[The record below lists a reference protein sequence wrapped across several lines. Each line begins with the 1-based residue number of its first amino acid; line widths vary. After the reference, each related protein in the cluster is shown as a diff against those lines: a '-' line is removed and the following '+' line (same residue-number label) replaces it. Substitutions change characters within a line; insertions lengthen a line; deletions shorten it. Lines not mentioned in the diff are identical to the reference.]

1 MKETKEIRKETETTG
16 NTLEHDIVVAVT
28 AAIAPI
34 LFGKVLELGSGWVAE
49 RARKREAKKEAEE
62 KKEEKKP
69 A

>member
-1 MKETKEIRKETETTG
+1 MKETKETRKETETTR
-16 NTLEHDIVVAVT
+16 NTLEHDIVVAVA

-34 LFGKVLELGSGWVAE
+34 LFGKVLELGAGWVTE